1 MEFRNAEIS
10 LRMIPPGGTVHLTG
24 SALIESCLFFSTTHF
39 LMVRIFLY
47 TCDISGRGGGGGLG
61 RRRETLK
68 GNLSRGVR
76 PRPSNPADRV
86 KYKNRTFRL
95 LVQDKRDHFMTVMI
109 HFVFQQDGFFFSARI
124 TEFDCLGK
132 NIFGTTNL
140 DHSS

>member
-1 MEFRNAEIS
+1 MIS
-10 LRMIPPGGTVHLTG
+10 LEEGG
-24 SALIESCLFFSTTHF
+24 A
-39 LMVRIFLY
+39 
-47 TCDISGRGGGGGLG
+47 GLG

-86 KYKNRTFRL
+86 KHKNRTFRL
-95 LVQDKRDHFMTVMI
+95 LVQDKRDHFMTVMT

-124 TEFDCLGK
+124 MEFDCLGK

>member
-1 MEFRNAEIS
+1 MIS
-10 LRMIPPGGTVHLTG
+10 LEGG
-24 SALIESCLFFSTTHF
+24 E
-39 LMVRIFLY
+39 
-47 TCDISGRGGGGGLG
+47 GLG

-76 PRPSNPADRV
+76 PGPSNPADRV

-124 TEFDCLGK
+124 MEFDCLGK

>member
-10 LRMIPPGGTVHLTG
+10 LRMIAPGGTVHLTG
-24 SALIESCLFFSTTHF
+24 SALIESCPFFSTTHF

-47 TCDISGRGGGGGLG
+47 TCDISGRGEGLG

-109 HFVFQQDGFFFSARI
+109 HFVFQQDGFFFQP
-124 TEFDCLGK
+124 EL
-132 NIFGTTNL
+132 
-140 DHSS
+140 

>member
-39 LMVRIFLY
+39 LMVGIFLY
-47 TCDISGRGGGGGLG
+47 TCDISGRGGGRLG

-86 KYKNRTFRL
+86 KYRNRTFRL

-109 HFVFQQDGFFFSARI
+109 HFVFQQDGFFFQP
-124 TEFDCLGK
+124 ELW
-132 NIFGTTNL
+132 NL
-140 DHSS
+140 IV

>member
-10 LRMIPPGGTVHLTG
+10 LRMIAPGGTVHLTG
-24 SALIESCLFFSTTHF
+24 SALIESCPFFSTTHF

-47 TCDISGRGGGGGLG
+47 TCDISGRGGGLG

-86 KYKNRTFRL
+86 KYKNRSFRL

-109 HFVFQQDGFFFSARI
+109 HFVFQQDGFFFLARI
-124 TEFDCLGK
+124 MEFDCLGK
-132 NIFGTTNL
+132 NIVGTTNL